1 MKKLHHIQQSSER
14 ARYSKK
20 YFFPLLFFLFFI
32 LPLFLIPTLSHA
44 TVVND
49 TAYSTASGLT
59 NTDLS
64 NASSTN
70 GLVGYWPFDGRY
82 MLWSSATTSFAI
94 DASGN
99 DNNGALVGMNRTNAM
114 VAGKSGQALS
124 FNGSTQYVNGDNTT
138 LIGTGATSVCAWIK
152 QSSFVGTMNAIVA
165 NTQFSFYT
173 RSTNKTLALTSN
185 NGTTVVLSA
194 TQAIVNG
201 VWQFVCGTR
210 NASGQASIYI
220 NGALSLAAN
229 RTSGTP
235 TVSTS
240 VTCIGAKGNGISNFF
255 AGSIDDV
262 RIYNRVL
269 SAGEITQLY
278 HATGGDTVNK
288 SNTGLTNT
296 DLTST
301 TAGGNPSGLVG
312 YWPFDGKYMTWSG
325 ATVGTSTDVSGTG
338 SNGTLVNMNRATS
351 VVAGK
356 IGQAVSLNGT
366 NSYINVGV
374 SSTNVKT
381 VAFWFKPNSTTQ
393 SILALNSSA
402 SITTSGGVLTTA
414 GFTSP
419 TLYVDGTITSTV
431 VNTGWHLIVV
441 TTTTPVNANAVTIG
455 LVGSTYFSGVID
467 DVRIYNRVLSAGE
480 ITQLYHA
487 TGGDTVNKSNTGLT
501 NTDLTSTTAGGNPSG
516 LVGYWPFDGKYMTW
530 SGATVGTSTDV
541 SGTGSNGT
549 LVNMNRA
556 TSVVAGKIGQAV
568 SLNGTNSY
576 INVGVSSTN
585 VKTVAFWFKP
595 NSTTQSILALNSSA
609 SITTSGGVLTTAGFT
624 SPTLYVDGTITSTV
638 VNTGWHLIVVTT
650 TTPVNAN
657 AVTIGLVGSTY
668 FSGVIDDVRIYNRVL
683 SAGEVL
689 QLYNIGSSPSGSNS
703 LKCGAYSVT
712 DPATTT
718 LYYGTVLAA
727 DGNCWLDRNLGAT
740 EVANSSA
747 DYNAYGSLFQWGRG
761 ADGHQLV
768 IWTASDSGTLVYPA
782 TTTLSSTDN
791 PGFNDFIIGSNDWR
805 SPDNNNLWQGVNGV
819 NNPCPVGFA
828 VPTRVQWQALLIA
841 EGITSPATGYNSSL
855 KLTTTGYITT
865 PNGVF
870 NPPAPNLYYWSR
882 TIAINAALVYVV
894 DNGSLLAL
902 YRGSGF
908 PVRCIQN

>member
-480 ITQLYHA
+480 
-487 TGGDTVNKSNTGLT
+487 
-501 NTDLTSTTAGGNPSG
+501 
-516 LVGYWPFDGKYMTW
+516 
-530 SGATVGTSTDV
+530 
-541 SGTGSNGT
+541 
-549 LVNMNRA
+549 
-556 TSVVAGKIGQAV
+556 
-568 SLNGTNSY
+568 
-576 INVGVSSTN
+576 
-585 VKTVAFWFKP
+585 
-595 NSTTQSILALNSSA
+595 
-609 SITTSGGVLTTAGFT
+609 
-624 SPTLYVDGTITSTV
+624 
-638 VNTGWHLIVVTT
+638 
-650 TTPVNAN
+650 
-657 AVTIGLVGSTY
+657 
-668 FSGVIDDVRIYNRVL
+668 
-683 SAGEVL
+683 VL

-703 LKCGAYSVT
+703 LKCGSYSVT